1 MFAKRERAAG
11 RGLVEDNGAF
21 SSPEAAILLV
31 STREIAATIAASG
44 DQMEEDIRAADFSS
58 VSLILDYW
66 LASLKVDN
74 EPSILNETTT
84 D

>member
-44 DQMEEDIRAADFSS
+44 DQMEEDIRGTSVFSCSKLGRRVVRGTMVLFGRSPSLDF
-58 VSLILDYW
+58 
-66 LASLKVDN
+66 
-74 EPSILNETTT
+74 PSF
-84 D
+84 